1 MFQGTKSF
9 PVAATAGGSASLNER
24 SRISHEV
31 KRLYQDEGAARILN
45 EMGRRGTKRRS
56 TFNQTNQHHQASQ
69 AVVVLVSKPK
79 PRPKRLPRMLSGT
92 DPRGTNRRSTN
103 RNTSPSVALS
113 TAAALPSKP
122 KPSPKRPSKPKLFTD
137 QQPKETKPKKMA
149 TGSKASN
156 KESKAAESLDL
167 KCGTCG
173 KVLKTSSSYRQHL
186 LVHQPGSIKCDVCG
200 KCILII
206 TIIIQ
211 N

>member
-1 MFQGTKSF
+1 M
-9 PVAATAGGSASLNER
+9 AAKAGGSASLNKR
-24 SRISHEV
+24 SCISHEV

-45 EMGRRGTKRRS
+45 EMGRRSTKRRS
-56 TFNQTNQHHQASQ
+56 TSNQTNQHQQSSQ
-69 AVVVLVSKPK
+69 AVAVLFSKPK
-79 PRPKRLPRMLSGT
+79 PRPKCLPRMLSGT
-92 DPRGTNRRSTN
+92 DLRGTNRRSTN
-103 RNTSPSVALS
+103 SNTSPVALP

-122 KPSPKRPSKPKLFTD
+122 KPSPKRPSKLKLFTD
-137 QQPKETKPKKMA
+137 QQPKETKPKKMLA

-156 KESKAAESLDL
+156 KKSQAAESLDL